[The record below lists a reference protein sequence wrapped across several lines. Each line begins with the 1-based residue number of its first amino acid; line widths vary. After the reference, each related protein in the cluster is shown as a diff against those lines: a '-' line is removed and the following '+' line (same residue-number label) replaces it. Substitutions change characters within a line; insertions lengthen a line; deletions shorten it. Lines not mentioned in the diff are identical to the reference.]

1 MLLAVLSVCS
11 REELEDE
18 SSSSDD
24 EAERAI
30 VSEAMSPT
38 DASARRQQIK
48 NKILAVGRMQRMFQL
63 LRYVTTPRQW
73 TSFGSRKSRPVRRQ
87 RTRQNS
93 ALELLGWMA
102 HSRGPVTEWTPL
114 EYKATKSGAIST
126 ALTMREWFLSPPFLG
141 HS

>member
-30 VSEAMSPT
+30 MSEAMTPGE
-38 DASARRQQIK
+38 ASARRQQIK

-63 LRYVTTPRQW
+63 LRYVPAPLQW
-73 TSFGSRKSRPVRRQ
+73 TSSSSRKWHLVRRQ
-87 RTRQNS
+87 RTRQSS
-93 ALELLGWMA
+93 ALELPGWIA
-102 HSRGPVTEWTPL
+102 H
-114 EYKATKSGAIST
+114 
-126 ALTMREWFLSPPFLG
+126 
-141 HS
+141 